1 MKHDEEKLT
10 REREE
15 AWVGDA
21 VLALFVREWILG
33 KDGGLDGDK
42 FIRFTS
48 NDFLRVI
55 GNPTSVEAGI
65 DTNGGAT
72 TMSHASE
79 TCSVPG
85 RNDSRNS
92 AVAEGPLFIFQFAA
106 MISLRA
112 MIFNF
117 FRDHSTQ
124 LPRAAAFLQAAPER
138 LLPRSR

>member
-65 DTNGGAT
+65 GRVYRKGGLAP
-72 TMSHASE
+72 A
-79 TCSVPG
+79 
-85 RNDSRNS
+85 
-92 AVAEGPLFIFQFAA
+92 F
-106 MISLRA
+106 
-112 MIFNF
+112 
-117 FRDHSTQ
+117 DHIRENL
-124 LPRAAAFLQAAPER
+124 LPVFLQQEKVRAKR
-138 LLPRSR
+138 LRTGNLRD